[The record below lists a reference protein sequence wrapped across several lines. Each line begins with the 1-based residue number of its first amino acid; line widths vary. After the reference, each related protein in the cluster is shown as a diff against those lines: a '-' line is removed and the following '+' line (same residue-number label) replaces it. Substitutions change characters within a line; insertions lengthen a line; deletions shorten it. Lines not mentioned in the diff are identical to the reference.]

1 MFLSYSTTAIR
12 QIRSIRVRIETS
24 RGQAVYLCLSP
35 CASTARGF
43 YCFCLMTQIGVQ
55 EVQKVQLVQIRSIRP
70 IRGRKEI
77 QRTGRLSCYYQTP
90 QLRQI
95 SLLSQEFWIVPQKRI
110 GKSLL
115 NEEKGIPLQPQ
126 TRKLHSE
133 TLTY

>member
-1 MFLSYSTTAIR
+1 MFIALRIYRKGFIMFLSYGLTGPVSVLSVQSVVER
-12 QIRSIRVRIETS
+12 NQEYSRV
-24 RGQAVYLCLSP
+24 
-35 CASTARGF
+35 
-43 YCFCLMTQIGVQ
+43 
-55 EVQKVQLVQIRSIRP
+55 
-70 IRGRKEI
+70 
-77 QRTGRLSCYYQTP
+77 SCYYLTP

>member
-1 MFLSYSTTAIR
+1 MFIALRNNRKGFFMFLSYSTKAIR
-12 QIRSIRVRIETS
+12 
-24 RGQAVYLCLSP
+24 P
-35 CASTARGF
+35 
-43 YCFCLMTQIGVQ
+43 
-55 EVQKVQLVQIRSIRP
+55 IRP
-70 IRGRKEI
+70 IRGKKEI
-77 QRTGRLSCYYQTP
+77 KKKVVCSVIIKLP
-90 QLRQI
+90 QHRQI

>member
-1 MFLSYSTTAIR
+1 MFIALRIYRKGFIMFLSYGLTGPVS
-12 QIRSIRVRIETS
+12 V
-24 RGQAVYLCLSP
+24 LS
-35 CASTARGF
+35 
-43 YCFCLMTQIGVQ
+43 VQ
-55 EVQKVQLVQIRSIRP
+55 SVVEKLLKYS
-70 IRGRKEI
+70 
-77 QRTGRLSCYYQTP
+77 RLSCYYLTP

>member
-1 MFLSYSTTAIR
+1 MFIALRINRKGFLLFLSYSTTAIR
-12 QIRSIRVRIETS
+12 
-24 RGQAVYLCLSP
+24 
-35 CASTARGF
+35 F
-43 YCFCLMTQIGVQ
+43 
-55 EVQKVQLVQIRSIRP
+55 IRP

>member
-1 MFLSYSTTAIR
+1 MFLSYGSHRTG
-12 QIRSIRVRIETS
+12 IRSIR
-24 RGQAVYLCLSP
+24 
-35 CASTARGF
+35 
-43 YCFCLMTQIGVQ
+43 
-55 EVQKVQLVQIRSIRP
+55 
-70 IRGRKEI
+70 GREKLLKES
-77 QRTGRLSCYYQTP
+77 RLSCYYLTP

-133 TLTY
+133 KLTY

>member
-1 MFLSYSTTAIR
+1 MFLSY
-12 QIRSIRVRIETS
+12 
-24 RGQAVYLCLSP
+24 
-35 CASTARGF
+35 ASHRTG
-43 YCFCLMTQIGVQ
+43 
-55 EVQKVQLVQIRSIRP
+55 IRSIRP

-77 QRTGRLSCYYQTP
+77 KSKAVCPVIIKLP
-90 QLRQI
+90 QLSQI
-95 SLLSQEFWIVPQKRI
+95 SLLSQEIWIVPQKRT

>member
-1 MFLSYSTTAIR
+1 MFIALRINRKGFIMFLSYGLTGPVSVP
-12 QIRSIRVRIETS
+12 S
-24 RGQAVYLCLSP
+24 
-35 CASTARGF
+35 
-43 YCFCLMTQIGVQ
+43 VQ
-55 EVQKVQLVQIRSIRP
+55 SVVEKLL
-70 IRGRKEI
+70 KESC
-77 QRTGRLSCYYQTP
+77 LSCYYQTP

>member
-1 MFLSYSTTAIR
+1 MFIA
-12 QIRSIRVRIETS
+12 
-24 RGQAVYLCLSP
+24 
-35 CASTARGF
+35 CASTARGLL
-43 YCFCLMTQIGVQ
+43 CFCLMALTGPVSVLSVQ
-55 EVQKVQLVQIRSIRP
+55 SVVEKLLKYS
-70 IRGRKEI
+70 
-77 QRTGRLSCYYQTP
+77 RLSCYYLTP

-95 SLLSQEFWIVPQKRI
+95 SLLSQEFWIDPQKRI

>member
-1 MFLSYSTTAIR
+1 MV
-12 QIRSIRVRIETS
+12 Q
-24 RGQAVYLCLSP
+24 
-35 CASTARGF
+35 
-43 YCFCLMTQIGVQ
+43 GVQ
-55 EVQKVQLVQIRSIRP
+55 MVQDVQDVQKVQWVQIRSIRQ
-70 IRGRKEI
+70 IRGRKKS
-77 QRTGRLSCYYQTP
+77 RVKPCVRYYLTT

>member
-1 MFLSYSTTAIR
+1 MDAKTRKCDGVAGRKYPSLLEGFTDGHNINGSYETSCIYPKGFIMFLSYCSHRT
-12 QIRSIRVRIETS
+12 
-24 RGQAVYLCLSP
+24 
-35 CASTARGF
+35 
-43 YCFCLMTQIGVQ
+43 
-55 EVQKVQLVQIRSIRP
+55 SIRP
-70 IRGRKEI
+70 IRSIRGRETSKG
-77 QRTGRLSCYYQTP
+77 QLFVRYYLSP
-90 QLRQI
+90 KLRQI

>member
-1 MFLSYSTTAIR
+1 MFLSYSTTA
-12 QIRSIRVRIETS
+12 
-24 RGQAVYLCLSP
+24 
-35 CASTARGF
+35 
-43 YCFCLMTQIGVQ
+43 
-55 EVQKVQLVQIRSIRP
+55 IRSIRP

-77 QRTGRLSCYYQTP
+77 KSKAVCPVIIKLP

>member
-1 MFLSYSTTAIR
+1 MFIALRIYRKGFIMFLSYGLTGPVSVPSV
-12 QIRSIRVRIETS
+12 QSVVEKLLKDS
-24 RGQAVYLCLSP
+24 RL
-35 CASTARGF
+35 F
-43 YCFCLMTQIGVQ
+43 
-55 EVQKVQLVQIRSIRP
+55 
-70 IRGRKEI
+70 
-77 QRTGRLSCYYQTP
+77 CYYLTP

-95 SLLSQEFWIVPQKRI
+95 SLLSQDFWIVPQKRI

>member
-1 MFLSYSTTAIR
+1 MFIALRINRKGFLLFLSYSSHRT
-12 QIRSIRVRIETS
+12 
-24 RGQAVYLCLSP
+24 Y
-35 CASTARGF
+35 
-43 YCFCLMTQIGVQ
+43 
-55 EVQKVQLVQIRSIRP
+55 IRSIRP

-77 QRTGRLSCYYQTP
+77 KSKAVCSVIVKLP
-90 QLRQI
+90 QLRPL

>member
-1 MFLSYSTTAIR
+1 
-12 QIRSIRVRIETS
+12 
-24 RGQAVYLCLSP
+24 
-35 CASTARGF
+35 
-43 YCFCLMTQIGVQ
+43 MTQIGVQ
-55 EVQKVQLVQIRSIRP
+55 EVQKVQWVQVRP

-77 QRTGRLSCYYQTP
+77 KSKAVCPVIIKLP

>member
-12 QIRSIRVRIETS
+12 
-24 RGQAVYLCLSP
+24 
-35 CASTARGF
+35 
-43 YCFCLMTQIGVQ
+43 
-55 EVQKVQLVQIRSIRP
+55 P
-70 IRGRKEI
+70 IRLISGRIDI
-77 QRTGRLSCYYQTP
+77 QRTRGLSMFIALRINRKGFLLFLSYGLTGPVSVLSVKSVVEKLLKDSRLFCYYQTP
-90 QLRQI
+90 QLSQI

>member
-1 MFLSYSTTAIR
+1 MFIALRIYRKGFIMFLSYSTTAIR
-12 QIRSIRVRIETS
+12 
-24 RGQAVYLCLSP
+24 
-35 CASTARGF
+35 
-43 YCFCLMTQIGVQ
+43 
-55 EVQKVQLVQIRSIRP
+55 SIRP
-70 IRGRKEI
+70 IRGREKLLKDS
-77 QRTGRLSCYYQTP
+77 RLSCYCQTH

-95 SLLSQEFWIVPQKRI
+95 SLLSQEFWIVHQKRI

>member
-1 MFLSYSTTAIR
+1 MALTGPVSAKSVKSVVERNQEYS
-12 QIRSIRVRIETS
+12 
-24 RGQAVYLCLSP
+24 
-35 CASTARGF
+35 
-43 YCFCLMTQIGVQ
+43 
-55 EVQKVQLVQIRSIRP
+55 
-70 IRGRKEI
+70 
-77 QRTGRLSCYYQTP
+77 RLSCYCHTP
-90 QLRQI
+90 QHRQI

>member
-1 MFLSYSTTAIR
+1 MFIALRINRKGFLLFLSYGSHRTSIRSIR
-12 QIRSIRVRIETS
+12 QIRGREKLLKDSCFS
-24 RGQAVYLCLSP
+24 CNYL
-35 CASTARGF
+35 
-43 YCFCLMTQIGVQ
+43 
-55 EVQKVQLVQIRSIRP
+55 
-70 IRGRKEI
+70 
-77 QRTGRLSCYYQTP
+77 TP

>member
-1 MFLSYSTTAIR
+1 MFIALRWMQRPASVMVWLAGNIQACLRDLQTG
-12 QIRSIRVRIETS
+12 TS
-24 RGQAVYLCLSP
+24 SMAHMRHL
-35 CASTARGF
+35 ASTARGF
-43 YCFCLMTQIGVQ
+43 YCFCLIQPQSSVLSVQ
-55 EVQKVQLVQIRSIRP
+55 SVQSVVEKLLKYS
-70 IRGRKEI
+70 
-77 QRTGRLSCYYQTP
+77 RLSCYYQTP

>member
-1 MFLSYSTTAIR
+1 MFIALRINRKGFLLFLSYDTDRGS
-12 QIRSIRVRIETS
+12 RSS
-24 RGQAVYLCLSP
+24 KGSMGSSP
-35 CASTARGF
+35 SYPFNPWKKRN
-43 YCFCLMTQIGVQ
+43 Q
-55 EVQKVQLVQIRSIRP
+55 EYS
-70 IRGRKEI
+70 
-77 QRTGRLSCYYQTP
+77 RLSCYYQTP

>member
-1 MFLSYSTTAIR
+1 MFIALRINRKGFLLFLSYGSHRT
-12 QIRSIRVRIETS
+12 
-24 RGQAVYLCLSP
+24 G
-35 CASTARGF
+35 
-43 YCFCLMTQIGVQ
+43 
-55 EVQKVQLVQIRSIRP
+55 IRSIRP

-77 QRTGRLSCYYQTP
+77 KSKAVCSVIVKLP
-90 QLRQI
+90 QLRPL

-110 GKSLL
+110 AKSLL